1 MGGYPQKSQSMSKL
15 STERFCTSK
24 HWTLA
29 PVESSCALLRPLH
42 RPQTHHETPGWSF
55 RVRLHQN
62 PSLQSHEKS
71 RKFLK
76 SSLKKKKT
84 QTISQFSGGFRDPY
98 GESMGNREGES
109 MGAPFSHQS
118 RHGSTCAS
126 PRLRVEALWYGG
138 RASSSV
144 AGDLRWSSDR
154 LLITHDGSVGMPYM
168 VTFTINIPPML
179 AYVSIYTIHGSYG

>member
-1 MGGYPQKSQSMSKL
+1 MGVPLVTILFRLRFSLINHPAMGGYPQKSQSMSKL

-76 SSLKKKKT
+76 SSLKKN
-84 QTISQFSGGFRDPY
+84 SNNFSVFWWVSRSLWGIY
-98 GESMGNREGES
+98 GESGRGIYGS
-109 MGAPFSHQS
+109 PLFPSVAPWVN
-118 RHGSTCAS
+118 
-126 PRLRVEALWYGG
+126 LRVSSAPRGG
-138 RASSSV
+138 S
-144 AGDLRWSSDR
+144 
-154 LLITHDGSVGMPYM
+154 LIRGPCLVISRRGLTVIIG
-168 VTFTINIPPML
+168 
-179 AYVSIYTIHGSYG
+179 